1 LAAFDAASR
10 GISTTLITFGAPR
23 VGNAKFVERFVEFH
37 KSGLIKGNMRFVHLG
52 EILVFSHIGDPVPQL
67 PPISLVS
74 ADTGYRDTDTAFTTS
89 NDMYLK
95 IPFLK
100 VDDDNHEI
108 GKYIG
113 GVEALDS
120 RLAGGNKLA

>member
-67 PPISLVS
+67 PPISLFS

-89 NDMYLK
+89 NNMYLDYSA
-95 IPFLK
+95 K
-100 VDDDNHEI
+100 VHPDNHGI